1 MEAREFIE
9 KEYMNESKKPKKV
22 VRNDEGK
29 VVPEHCSC
37 GGKIGVFIQGEPI
50 YKCTAC
56 GKYYGT
62 MPFPKKALNEV
73 AYSDD
78 IVWITYGSD
87 AFDPPRFKVPQP
99 CNSVANKPLNGLWA
113 CPLNSRY
120 GWEAWCREEGFKT
133 ARLNSSFT
141 FKLKPD
147 AKIYVIDNLDD
158 LINISTYHYF
168 SEWLID
174 VNRLLSEGYDG
185 IYATENAIK
194 LRDCYKTPRGTV
206 EGLGCWDVESICI
219 FNPNVIIPLNKENK
233 NMKKN
238 VIKLNEAQLRNVV
251 RKTIAKMLSEK
262 WNPVVQNVDSYYDT
276 YKPVVGIYNGNMDG
290 KSFDNAAYEYDA
302 AYQDA
307 TDLEDLD
314 KKLASR
320 KANIDI
326 AAKLGQEAH
335 PQATPYYDSNKS
347 FNAGSYASSGLIDTL
362 NGFKNIDDLV
372 SDAVNES
379 LKRIMKEKLV

>member
-1 MEAREFIE
+1 MAAFFAYY
-9 KEYMNESKKPKKV
+9 K
-22 VRNDEGK
+22 
-29 VVPEHCSC
+29 
-37 GGKIGVFIQGEPI
+37 VFI
-50 YKCTAC
+50 A
-56 GKYYGT
+56 KYVC
-62 MPFPKKALNEV
+62 MKNNISLNE
-73 AYSDD
+73 
-78 IVWITYGSD
+78 T
-87 AFDPPRFKVPQP
+87 
-99 CNSVANKPLNGLWA
+99 
-113 CPLNSRY
+113 
-120 GWEAWCREEGFKT
+120 
-133 ARLNSSFT
+133 
-141 FKLKPD
+141 
-147 AKIYVIDNLDD
+147 
-158 LINISTYHYF
+158 
-168 SEWLID
+168 
-174 VNRLLSEGYDG
+174 
-185 IYATENAIK
+185 
-194 LRDCYKTPRGTV
+194 
-206 EGLGCWDVESICI
+206 
-219 FNPNVIIPLNKENK
+219 
-233 NMKKN
+233 
-238 VIKLNEAQLRNVV
+238 QLRNVV
-251 RKTIAKMLSEK
+251 HKTIAKMLSEK
-262 WNPVVQNVDSYYDT
+262 WNPVVQNVDSYYNT

>member
-1 MEAREFIE
+1 
-9 KEYMNESKKPKKV
+9 MNESKKPKKV
-22 VRNDEGK
+22 VRNDKGE

-73 AYSDD
+73 AYSED
-78 IVWITYGSD
+78 IIWITYGSD
-87 AFDPPRFKVPQP
+87 AFDPSRFKAPQL
-99 CNSVANKPLNGLWA
+99 CSNSIVNKPLNGLWA

-120 GWEAWCREEGFKT
+120 GWEAWCRKEDFKT
-133 ARLNSSFT
+133 AQLNSSFT
-141 FKLKPD
+141 FKLKPG

-194 LRDCYKTPRGTV
+194 LRDCYKSPRGTV
-206 EGLGCWDVESICI
+206 EGLGCWDVESICV

-238 VIKLNEAQLRNVV
+238 VIKLNEAQIRNIIAESVKNV
-251 RKTIAKMLSEK
+251 LKEELGVAPKMNFGQAASIKAKNLLYDYKELLDIVQGMAETSSDCEDVLGKLKTG
-262 WNPVVQNVDSYYDT
+262 YDGL
-276 YKPVVGIYNGNMDG
+276 YSLANWG
-290 KSFDNAAYEYDA
+290 K
-302 AYQDA
+302 
-307 TDLEDLD
+307 
-314 KKLASR
+314 
-320 KANIDI
+320 
-326 AAKLGQEAH
+326 
-335 PQATPYYDSNKS
+335 
-347 FNAGSYASSGLIDTL
+347 
-362 NGFKNIDDLV
+362 
-372 SDAVNES
+372 
-379 LKRIMKEKLV
+379 